1 MVSEHFVRRCSVE
14 RSYMKRKKRHHNG
27 TNSREGDNSLLNS
40 VPCQQSKKKPKVQ
53 MLSIGENWLRMLT
66 TDGLPSPLYWLS
78 ELISLKCHDSDHE
91 DIYNKITVNSYIS
104 ARLSGRP
111 ITIMDSISHT
121 TIWQEDGL
129 FRTMILDFNVLLWG
143 SALWQK
149 EPINFAGE
157 FMTL

>member
-1 MVSEHFVRRCSVE
+1 MLQSSIVMVSEHFVRRCSVE
-14 RSYMKRKKRHHNG
+14 RSYMKRKKRHHIG

-40 VPCQQSKKKPKVQ
+40 IPCQQSKKKPKVQ
-53 MLSIGENWLRMLT
+53 MLSIAENWLRMLT

-111 ITIMDSISHT
+111 ITIIVRKSPSSCHIVVCDIES
-121 TIWQEDGL
+121 
-129 FRTMILDFNVLLWG
+129 MIVIGRPDNLAEMYELTV
-143 SALWQK
+143 
-149 EPINFAGE
+149 I
-157 FMTL
+157 